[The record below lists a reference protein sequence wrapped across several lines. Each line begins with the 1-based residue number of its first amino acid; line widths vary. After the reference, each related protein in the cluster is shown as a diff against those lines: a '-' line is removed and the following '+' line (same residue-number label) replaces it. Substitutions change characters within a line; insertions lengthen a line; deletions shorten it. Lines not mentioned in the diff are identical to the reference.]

1 MTTDRLTNRAWAAK
15 TPLTKGAAMQ
25 FANPTG
31 KADRRSI
38 AAAAMLISRSI
49 AAAGM
54 LTSGVLALGGCV
66 SVTAPDKPIVIELN
80 INIKQ
85 EVVYRLAADAA
96 NTVDN
101 NPDVF

>member
-1 MTTDRLTNRAWAAK
+1 MTTHQLTNRAWAAK

-38 AAAAMLISRSI
+38 AAAAML
-49 AAAGM
+49 M
-54 LTSGVLALGGCV
+54 SGLLALGGCV

-96 NTVDN
+96 NTVDS

>member
-1 MTTDRLTNRAWAAK
+1 MNSFELTNRALAAK
-15 TPLTKGAAMQ
+15 TQHMQ
-25 FANPTG
+25 GPVMDIALR
-31 KADRRSI
+31 KRRPHRSWVT
-38 AAAAMLISRSI
+38 AAAVMLGS
-49 AAAGM
+49 A
-54 LTSGVLALGGCV
+54 LALGGCV

-96 NTVDN
+96 NTVDK

>member
-1 MTTDRLTNRAWAAK
+1 MNSFELTYRALAAK
-15 TPLTKGAAMQ
+15 TWRMQGPEMEIALRKRRPNRGRVTAAVMVM
-25 FANPTG
+25 
-31 KADRRSI
+31 S
-38 AAAAMLISRSI
+38 
-49 AAAGM
+49 
-54 LTSGVLALGGCV
+54 SGLALGGCV

-96 NTVDN
+96 NTIDQ

>member
-1 MTTDRLTNRAWAAK
+1 MNSFELTYRALAAK
-15 TPLTKGAAMQ
+15 TWRMQGPEMEIALRKRRPYRGRATAAVMVMSGA
-25 FANPTG
+25 
-31 KADRRSI
+31 
-38 AAAAMLISRSI
+38 
-49 AAAGM
+49 
-54 LTSGVLALGGCV
+54 LALGGCV

-96 NTVDN
+96 NTIDQ

>member
-1 MTTDRLTNRAWAAK
+1 MTPLQLTNRAWAAK
-15 TPLTKGAAMQ
+15 PPLIKGPEMEIANQTRKANRRGVAA
-25 FANPTG
+25 
-31 KADRRSI
+31 
-38 AAAAMLISRSI
+38 L
-49 AAAGM
+49 GM
-54 LTSGVLALGGCV
+54 LLGSAVALGGCV

-96 NTVDN
+96 NTVDS